1 MANTRATE
9 LRDLADV
16 ALLQKLV
23 DAREELFNLRF
34 KHATGELEN
43 PMQLA
48 AVRREIARTETIL
61 REREIAAA
69 EAGEKR

>member
-1 MANTRATE
+1 MAKTKATE
-9 LRDLADV
+9 LRDLSDV
-16 ALLQKLV
+16 ELLQKLV

-43 PMQLA
+43 PMRLA
-48 AVRREIARTETIL
+48 VVRREIARAETIL

-69 EAGEKR
+69 EAGES

>member
-1 MANTRATE
+1 MAKTRATE

-69 EAGEKR
+69 EAGEN